1 MSAVLE
7 AIRPI
12 EDYLVMPDAEIAES
26 IEEARKE
33 LGEKVDYFRSSLS
46 AR

>member
-12 EDYLVMPDAEIAES
+12 EDYLVMPDAEIFER
-26 IEEARKE
+26 IEKARASYTAQA
-33 LGEKVDYFRSSLS
+33 G
-46 AR
+46 AN